1 MLLRAQKLFC
11 PTVLILAVVGTVI
24 GQELTEKELI
34 ERLLAQSPQVRA
46 LRAGLATTRAEVS
59 GRTLYPNPSA
69 NYTREG
75 AGFTEFLEFEQP
87 LILSNRRS
95 YLRAAGSAT
104 TRAAELSIE
113 RTLWEMRAELRRV
126 FYQLLEA
133 QEKQT
138 ILQSSL
144 GELEEVVGILRRRE
158 IEGEGS
164 RFDRLRVERE
174 LFESRADLAAAEVA
188 LAQLQSTQATLVSAP
203 EIWKTRVAGR
213 LTLPPPPPDV
223 ELLLA
228 RALSLRQDFLAG
240 RAQLD
245 RFANEKL
252 GAERLRIPDP
262 IVRAGLKRGEGF
274 PTTRTGSVIAVTV
287 PIPLF
292 NRGQAE
298 VTRAEAEYEKAQ
310 ARLDALER
318 QIRAEVPAAHAAF
331 DLRRAL
337 ADQYRLN
344 TEKSGR
350 ELVRIARIAYEE
362 GEKSILELLDVYRA
376 SRQAELRGL
385 ELLAATKQAQ
395 IELDRVVGEEV
406 FP

>member
-1 MLLRAQKLFC
+1 M
-11 PTVLILAVVGTVI
+11 
-24 GQELTEKELI
+24 GQELTEKVLI
-34 ERLLAQSPQVRA
+34 ERFLTQSPQVRA
-46 LRAGLATTRAEVS
+46 LRAGLAITRAEVS
-59 GRTLYPNPSA
+59 GRTLYPNPA
-69 NYTREG
+69 VNYTREG
-75 AGFTEFLEFEQP
+75 AGFTEFFEFEQP

-95 YLRAAGSAT
+95 YLRAAGAAT
-104 TRAAELSIE
+104 TRAAELSID
-113 RTLWEMRAELRRV
+113 RTLWEMRAEVRRV

-133 QEKQT
+133 QEKRT
-138 ILQSSL
+138 ILQSST
-144 GELEEVVGILRRRE
+144 GELEEIVAILRRRE

-203 EIWKTRVAGR
+203 EVWKTRVVGS
-213 LTLPPPPPDV
+213 LTPPPPPPDV
-223 ELLLA
+223 EGLRT
-228 RALSLRQDFLAG
+228 RALALRQDFLAS
-240 RAQLD
+240 RAQLE
-245 RFANEKL
+245 RSANEKL

-262 IVRAGLKRGEGF
+262 IVRVGLKRGEGF

-298 VTRAEAEYEKAQ
+298 VARAEAESERSK

-318 QIRAEVPAAHAAF
+318 QIRAEVTAAYAAYE
-331 DLRRAL
+331 LRREL
-337 ADQYRLN
+337 AQQYRLN
-344 TEKSGR
+344 TERSGK

-376 SRQAELRGL
+376 SRQAELHGL

-395 IELDRVVGEEV
+395 IDLDRVVGEEV